1 MAVPKSALDAM
12 PVLSRAEDFDRRS
25 GSILERLIFNYR
37 ALLVAACAAITVV
50 VVIAALKLE
59 INASFENMMPQSHEF
74 IRNYRANADSLRGLG
89 NSVRIAV
96 ENSQGDIYS
105 PVYLAALRDINDEV
119 YLIPG
124 VDRSFVKSLWMP
136 VVRWTE
142 ITEEGYKGGPV
153 MPDTYNGSAESL
165 NTLRQNVL
173 RAGIIGSLVANDQKS
188 SMIFLPLLD
197 RNPATGKSLD
207 YRAFRDHLAEIR
219 AKYEKNGIRFRV
231 IGFAELVG
239 DLIHGLIQILA
250 YFGIAAAIATF
261 IIYLYTR
268 CVRSTAIVVACSLIA
283 VAWQMGAMKLL
294 GFVIDPYSV
303 LVPFLIFA
311 IGVSHGSQKMNG
323 IMQDIGHGTHRY
335 VAARYTFRRL
345 FLAGLTAL
353 LADAVGFAV
362 LTVVDIP
369 VIRALALE
377 ASIGVAILI
386 FTNLILLPV
395 MLSYTGV
402 GRRAAERALKSSQS
416 GEHPLVRWLARFTR
430 PRWAGITLVGA
441 AALAAVGLVISQHL
455 KIGDLDPGAPELR
468 PDSAYNRDNAYITAH
483 YQLSSDQLAVIV
495 TTPQNGGLVNF
506 ETLTEMDR
514 LEELLRELPGVQ
526 TTVSAASLTRN
537 YTAASFEG
545 SPKWVTIDRDPYVV
559 GDALNYVYDSNP
571 EMFNEARS
579 VAPVIAFLA
588 DHKAETLDRAVSA
601 VEAFAQEHNA
611 AEHKFLL
618 VAGNSGI
625 EAATNIAVARAN
637 RAMLLYVY
645 LAVIVL
651 CYVTF
656 RSWRA
661 VVVAVVPLV
670 LTSVLG
676 EALMVVL
683 GIGVKVATLPVI
695 ALGVGIGVDYSLYLL
710 TVHLVQQRSGQSVTE
725 SYCRALVFTGKVVAL
740 VGVTLAAAV
749 VTWIWSPIKF
759 QADMGVLLAFMFLWN
774 MLGALIL
781 VPSLA
786 TFLLAKESRG
796 DPTQVRAGTP
806 EFAGQPKRPELAN
819 PEQSSAEVTGNTTG
833 TTKPSRLKVS
843 IDRAFGGLKGSEAG

>member
-1 MAVPKSALDAM
+1 MAAPKSALGAM
-12 PVLSRAEDFDRRS
+12 RVISRVEDFDRRS
-25 GSILERLIFNYR
+25 GSLLERLIFNYR
-37 ALLVAACAAITVV
+37 SYLVATCTAITVIV
-50 VVIAALKLE
+50 GIAALKLE
-59 INASFENMMPQSHEF
+59 INASFENMMPQSQEF
-74 IRNYRANADSLRGLG
+74 IRNYLAYADSLRGLG
-89 NSVRIAV
+89 NSVRIVV
-96 ENSQGDIYS
+96 ENTQGDIYS
-105 PVYLAALRDINDEV
+105 PTYLAALRDINDEV

-142 ITEEGYKGGPV
+142 ITEQGYKGGSV
-153 MPDTYNGSAESL
+153 MPDTYNGSPESL

-188 SMIFLPLLD
+188 SLIFLPLLD
-197 RNPATGKSLD
+197 RDAATGKALD
-207 YRAFRDHLAEIR
+207 YRAFRDRVAEIR
-219 AKYEKNGIRFRV
+219 DKYGKNGIRIRI
-231 IGFAELVG
+231 IGFAQLVG

-268 CVRSTAIVVACSLIA
+268 CVRSTAIVVTCSLIA
-283 VAWQMGAMKLL
+283 VAWQMGVMRLL

-323 IMQDIGHGTHRY
+323 IMQDIGRGTHRY

-369 VIRALALE
+369 VIRSLALE

-395 MLSYTGV
+395 ALSYTGV
-402 GRRAAERALKSSQS
+402 GRRAAERALKSSES

-430 PRWAGITLVGA
+430 PRWAGYTLVGA
-441 AALAAVGLVISQHL
+441 AVLTAFAAVVSQHL

-468 PDSAYNRDNAYITAH
+468 PNSTYNQDNAYVTGH

-495 TTPQNGGLVNF
+495 ATPERGLVSF

-514 LEELLRELPGVQ
+514 LEEILRELPGVQ
-526 TTVSAASLTRN
+526 TTVSAASLARH
-537 YTAASFEG
+537 YTAAGFEG
-545 SPKWVTIDRDPYVV
+545 SPKWVTINRDTYVV
-559 GDALNYVYDSNP
+559 ADAMNYVYDSNP
-571 EMFNEARS
+571 EMFNDARS

-588 DHKAETLDRAVSA
+588 DHKAETLDRLVKA
-601 VEAFAQEHNA
+601 VETFAEQHNTP
-611 AEHKFLL
+611 EHKFLL

-637 RAMLLYVY
+637 RSMLLYVY

-661 VVVAVVPLV
+661 VVVAVLPLAV
-670 LTSVLG
+670 TSVLG
-676 EALMVVL
+676 EALMVLL

-710 TVHLVQQRSGQSVTE
+710 TVHLVQQRSGHSVTE

-740 VGVTLAAAV
+740 VGVTLAVAV
-749 VTWIWSPIKF
+749 ATWIWSPIKF
-759 QADMGVLLAFMFLWN
+759 QADMGVLLAFMFIWN

-786 TFLLAKESRG
+786 TFLL
-796 DPTQVRAGTP
+796 TQKKTP
-806 EFAGQPKRPELAN
+806 AM
-819 PEQSSAEVTGNTTG
+819 
-833 TTKPSRLKVS
+833 
-843 IDRAFGGLKGSEAG
+843 SEYPAMA